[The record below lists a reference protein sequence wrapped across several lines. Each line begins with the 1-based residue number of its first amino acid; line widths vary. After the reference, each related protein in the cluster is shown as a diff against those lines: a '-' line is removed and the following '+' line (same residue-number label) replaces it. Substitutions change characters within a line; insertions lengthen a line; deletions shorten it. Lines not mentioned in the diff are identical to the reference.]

1 MEKLISNGVDK
12 KSKIAVII
20 VSYNGREYLPDCF
33 NSLVRQ
39 TLLPKEI
46 IVVDNASQDD
56 SVKYVKEKYPQVD
69 LIENE
74 KNLGFA
80 QANNQ
85 GIEVA
90 LQNKPD
96 YIFLLNQDTICLPD
110 CLENLVKGIEKQ
122 KNVFAVQ
129 PLILCWPACAGRPE
143 KDKIQTAGDKIH
155 YLGFGYCDGYKNQAK
170 KDIIDKLETNLTY
183 GSGAGLFI
191 NVPALEKVGFLDKD
205 LFLYHED
212 LDLCLRARFLKY
224 DIKLVPE
231 ARIYHKY
238 TEGISKNRWYWSE
251 RNRLITLL
259 KFYKIPTLILIFPA
273 WLFMELGIL
282 AYSLFSGWF
291 ILKIKSYFSILLQL
305 PKTLIKRKKIQKTR
319 KITDKELVE
328 YLEPRFKFAGFT
340 HPLLKYVVNPVL
352 GLYCQIIKKIIIW

>member
-1 MEKLISNGVDK
+1 MKEP
-12 KSKIAVII
+12 KIAIVI
-20 VSYNGREYLPDCF
+20 VVYNGREYVPDCF
-33 NSLVRQ
+33 NSLAKQ

-69 LIENE
+69 LIANE
-74 KNLGFA
+74 KNNGFA

-96 YIFLLNQDTICLPD
+96 YIFLLNQDTVCQSD
-110 CLENLVKGIEKQ
+110 CLENLVKGIENQ

-129 PLILCWPACAGRPE
+129 PLILCWPAKKGADRPE

-155 YLGFGYCDGYKNQAK
+155 YLGFGYSGNYKKPISQLPNYPITQLP
-170 KDIIDKLETNLTY
+170 DITY
-183 GSGAGLFI
+183 ASGAAMFI
-191 NVPALEKVGFLDKD
+191 TVKSLKKVGFLDKD

-212 LDLCLRARFLKY
+212 LDLCLRARFLNY

-231 ARIYHKY
+231 AKIYHKY
-238 TEGISKNRWYWSE
+238 TEGIPKHRWYWSE
-251 RNRLITLL
+251 RNRLLTLL
-259 KFYKIPTLILIFPA
+259 KFYKIPTLIIIFPA

-291 ILKIKSYFSILLQL
+291 LLKIKSYFSILLQI
-305 PKTLIKRKKIQKTR
+305 PKTLIKRRKIQKTR
-319 KITDKELVE
+319 KITDKELVK

-340 HPLLKYVVNPVL
+340 HPLLQYIVNPVL
-352 GLYCQIIKKIIIW
+352 GAYWQLIKKIIIW

>member
-1 MEKLISNGVDK
+1 MKEP
-12 KSKIAVII
+12 KIAIVI
-20 VSYNGREYLPDCF
+20 VTYNGREYLPDCF
-33 NSLVRQ
+33 NSLAKQ

-46 IVVDNASQDD
+46 IVIDNASQDD
-56 SVKYVKEKYPQVD
+56 SVKYVKEKYSQVD
-69 LIENE
+69 LIENK

-90 LQNKPD
+90 LQNKAD
-96 YIFLLNQDTICLPD
+96 YIFLLNQDTICEPD

-129 PLILCWPACAGRPE
+129 PLILCWPE

-155 YLGFGYCDGYKNQAK
+155 YLGFGYCDGYKKPAK
-170 KDIIDKLETNLTY
+170 KDVIEKLETNLTY

-191 NVPALEKVGFLDKD
+191 NVQALKKVGFLDKD

-212 LDLCLRARFLKY
+212 LDLCLRARFLNY

-238 TEGISKNRWYWSE
+238 TEGIPKHRWYWSE
-251 RNRLITLL
+251 RNRQLTLL
-259 KFYKIPTLILIFPA
+259 KFYKVPTLILIFPA

-282 AYSLFSGWF
+282 AYSLVSGWF
-291 ILKIKSYFSILLQL
+291 LLKIKSYFSILLQI
-305 PKTLIKRKKIQKTR
+305 PKTLIKRRKIQKTR
-319 KITDKELVE
+319 KITDKELVK

-340 HPLLKYVVNPVL
+340 HPLLQYIVNPVL
-352 GLYCQIIKKIIIW
+352 GLYWQLIKKIIIW

>member
-1 MEKLISNGVDK
+1 MKEP
-12 KSKIAVII
+12 KIAIVI
-20 VSYNGREYLPDCF
+20 VTYNGREYLPDCF
-33 NSLVRQ
+33 NSLAKQ

-56 SVKYVKEKYPQVD
+56 SVKYVKEKYSQVN
-69 LIENE
+69 LIENK

-90 LQNKPD
+90 LQNKSD
-96 YIFLLNQDTICLPD
+96 YIFLLNQDTICQPD

-122 KNVFAVQ
+122 KNIFAVQ
-129 PLILCWPACAGRPE
+129 PLILCWPE

-155 YLGFGYCDGYKNQAK
+155 YLGFGYCDGYKKPVNK
-170 KDIIDKLETNLTY
+170 EVIDKLETNITY

-191 NVPALEKVGFLDKD
+191 STQALKKVGFLDKD

-212 LDLCLRARFLKY
+212 LDLCLRARFLNY

-231 ARIYHKY
+231 ARLYHKY
-238 TEGISKNRWYWSE
+238 TEGIPKHRWYWSE
-251 RNRLITLL
+251 RNRQLTLL
-259 KFYKIPTLILIFPA
+259 KFYKVPTLILIFPA

-291 ILKIKSYFSILLQL
+291 LLKIKSYFSILLQI
-305 PKTLIKRKKIQKTR
+305 PKTLIKRRKIQKTR
-319 KITDKELVE
+319 KITDKELVK

-340 HPLLKYVVNPVL
+340 HPLLQYVVNPVL
-352 GLYCQIIKKIIIW
+352 GAYWQLIKKIIIW